1 VKLFHYHL
9 VTSLVRQVEARYV
22 GKLAFQLVARHG
34 RIGDEY
40 QSFEPGLSW
49 DDLDRMG
56 FKLRLTEL
64 ERGAVN
70 VVVQPGQWELPRVDH
85 LGLALD
91 EDEFNEVVERAV
103 EKELRIQ
110 AHGGRRTFISTNAGY
125 RLEIHPPREWL
136 DDLLDGG
143 KELTL
148 SELHLLADDPEAK
161 AAALAELLEAER
173 DGTDVEVGDAV
184 IRFLPDGPQGRPQL
198 HAELLT

>member
-1 VKLFHYHL
+1 MKLFHYHL